1 MGKGT
6 GDHEIRTRSAIS
18 NLSIQT
24 VDVAFPRTELAP
36 FEEFLQEFNPFV
48 ELSFFKKINV

>member
-18 NLSIQT
+18 DLSIQT
-24 VDVAFPRTELAP
+24 VDVALPRTKLTL
-36 FEEFLQEFNPFV
+36 FDEFLQEFDPLA
-48 ELSFFKKINV
+48 ELSFFKKIDV

>member
-24 VDVAFPRTELAP
+24 VDVALPRTKLTL
-36 FEEFLQEFNPFV
+36 FDEFLQEFDPLV
-48 ELSFFKKINV
+48 ELSFFKKIDV

>member
-36 FEEFLQEFNPFV
+36 FEEFLQEFNPFI
-48 ELSFFKKINV
+48 ELSFFKKIDV